1 LKSLAR
7 FCVRHRWYV
16 LGAWLALFILINVI
30 SQTLGSAYSN
40 AFSLPG
46 TNSTQAEALLAAGFP
61 QQSGDADQVV
71 FQSTG
76 GPVSNHLATI
86 QTMLQKVEKLP
97 EVASVTSPF
106 CTGSFATSE
115 TQPNGTCQGSA
126 QVSKDRTIAYAV
138 VHFAKTSNH
147 LTNPQIKAVVTQAS
161 TVRSG
166 SLNVQF
172 GGDAFGQLN
181 ATKGSPYEAF
191 GLIATAIVLVLAF
204 GSFFAMLLPL
214 GIALF
219 ALGVA
224 LAGGI
229 LFSHVLAIASF
240 APILGSLIGLGVG
253 IDYALFIVTRSRQEL
268 KRGASVEE
276 AVTTA
281 LNTSG
286 RAVLFAGSTVCI
298 ALLGMLI
305 LGLSFLNGVAIS
317 ASLAVLVTMLA
328 SVTLLPSLLA
338 FQKKH
343 VLSRKERRALDQNGP
358 GPVVVSGP
366 WQRWS
371 HFVARHPRVL
381 TLAAL
386 AIIITFIVPFFSLH
400 LGSSDQGSDPAGS
413 TTRQAYDLLAKGF
426 GPGFNGPLTIVG
438 AITNPNDK
446 AAMENLDASLKGKPG
461 IAAVQPLFTNPS
473 GTVGIIDVIPTT
485 SPQDAG
491 TASLISTIRTTY
503 IPAATSTSH
512 TAIFVGGITAIFV
525 DFAGVLTSKL
535 PLFVGVIVLLGC
547 LLLMVAFRS
556 VLIPIVAA
564 LMNLL
569 AVGAS
574 FGLVVAVFQWG
585 WGSALLGAGTGPVES
600 FLPIIMIAILF
611 GLSMDYQV
619 FLVSRMHEE
628 WLNTNDNEEAIVRG
642 QANTGRVISAAA
654 LVMICVFTSFA
665 IGGQRVIAEFGIG
678 LGGAV
683 LIDAFVI
690 RTVLVPSLMHALG
703 KANWWM
709 PRWLDRI
716 TPHVA
721 VEATNDEVAP
731 T

>member
-16 LGAWLALFILINVI
+16 LIAWVLLFVLINVMARAE
-30 SQTLGSAYSN
+30 GSAYSN

-46 TNSTQAEALLAAGFP
+46 TNSTHAESLLEKGFP
-61 QQSGDADQVV
+61 QQSGDVDQIV
-71 FQSTG
+71 FESTTG
-76 GPVSNHLATI
+76 TI
-86 QTMLQKVEKLP
+86 AAHQASLQAMLKKVDALP
-97 EVASVTSPF
+97 EVGSVSSPF
-106 CTGSFATSE
+106 CSGSFKATE
-115 TQPNGTCQGSA
+115 TLPNGSCLGTA
-126 QVSKDRTIAYAV
+126 QISSTGTIAYAV
-138 VHFAKTSNH
+138 VHFSKLANN
-147 LTNPQIKAVVTQAS
+147 LTNPQIRAVE
-161 TVRSG
+161 TVAEVLRTS
-166 SLNVQF
+166 SFQVQF
-172 GGDAFGQLN
+172 GGNAFGQLDSN
-181 ATKGSPYEAF
+181 SGSPYEAF

-214 GIALF
+214 GVALF
-219 ALGVA
+219 ALGIA

-229 LFSHVLAIASF
+229 LLSHILAIAQF

-268 KRGASVEE
+268 KRGSNVEE
-276 AVTTA
+276 AVVTA

-305 LGLSFLNGVAIS
+305 LGLSFLNGVAVT
-317 ASLAVLVTMLA
+317 ASLTVLITMLA
-328 SVTLLPSLLA
+328 SISLLPSLLA
-338 FQKKH
+338 FQKHH
-343 VLSRKERRALDQNGP
+343 VLSRRERRVLDREGP

-371 HFVARHPRVL
+371 HFVARHPRAL
-381 TLAAL
+381 TFAAL
-386 AIIITFIVPFFSLH
+386 AVIAAFVVPFFSLQ

-413 TTRQAYDLLAKGF
+413 TTRQAYDLLAQGF

-438 AITNPNDK
+438 SIRDPRDKSTLEGLDATLRKVPGVAAVGPLITNGAD
-446 AAMENLDASLKGKPG
+446 
-461 IAAVQPLFTNPS
+461 
-473 GTVGIIDVIPTT
+473 TVGIIDVIPRT
-485 SPQDAG
+485 SPQDAA
-491 TASLISTIRTTY
+491 TAGLIATIRDTY
-503 IPAATSTSH
+503 IPAATVTSH
-512 TAIFVGGITAIFV
+512 TPIFVGGLTAIFV
-525 DFAGVLTSKL
+525 DFASVLTSKL

-556 VLIPIVAA
+556 VLVPVVAA
-564 LMNLL
+564 VMNLL

-585 WGSALLGAGTGPVES
+585 WGTSLLGAGTGPVES

-628 WLNTNDNEEAIVRG
+628 YLNTHDNEEAIVRG
-642 QANTGRVISAAA
+642 QANTGRVITAAA
-654 LVMICVFTSFA
+654 LVMICVFLSFA
-665 IGGQRVIAEFGIG
+665 VGGERIIAEFGVG

-683 LIDAFVI
+683 LIDAFII
-690 RTVLVPSLMHALG
+690 RTVLVPSLMHFIG

-709 PRWLDRI
+709 PPWLDRI
-716 TPHVA
+716 VPHVA
-721 VEATNDEVAP
+721 VEATE
-731 T
+731 

>member
-1 LKSLAR
+1 MKSLAR

-30 SQTLGSAYSN
+30 SQSVGSAYSN

-46 TNSTQAEALLAAGFP
+46 TNSTQAEALLASGFT
-61 QQSGDADQVV
+61 QQSGDADQIV
-71 FQSTG
+71 FQSSG
-76 GPVSNHLATI
+76 GSVSSHLATI
-86 QTMLQKVEKLP
+86 QSMLQKVEKLP

-106 CTGSFATSE
+106 CTGTFTTSE
-115 TQPNGTCQGSA
+115 TLPSGTCLGTA
-126 QVSKDRTIAYAV
+126 QVSKDGTIAYAV

-147 LTNPQIKAVVTQAS
+147 LTNLQIKAVETQAS
-161 TVRSG
+161 TIRSS

-172 GGDAFGQLN
+172 GGDAFGQL
-181 ATKGSPYEAF
+181 TSSKGSPFEAF

-214 GIALF
+214 GVALF

-229 LFSHVLAIASF
+229 LFSHILAIASF

-286 RAVLFAGSTVCI
+286 RAVLFAGFTVCI

-338 FQKKH
+338 FQKRR

-358 GPVVVSGP
+358 GPVVVGGP

-371 HFVARHPRVL
+371 QFVARHPRVL

-386 AIIITFIVPFFSLH
+386 AIIVTFIVPFFSLH
-400 LGSSDQGSDPAGS
+400 LGSSDQGSDPASS

-438 AITNPNDK
+438 AITKPSDK
-446 AAMENLDASLKGKPG
+446 TAMESLDASLKGKPG
-461 IAAVQPLFTNPS
+461 IAAVQPLITNPS

-485 SPQDAG
+485 SPQDAA
-491 TASLISTIRTTY
+491 TATLISTIRSTY
-503 IPAATSTSH
+503 IPAVTTTSH
-512 TAIFVGGITAIFV
+512 TQMYVGGLTAIFV
-525 DFAGVLTSKL
+525 DFAAVLTSKL

-628 WLNTNDNEEAIVRG
+628 WLNTNDNEEAIIRG

-654 LVMICVFTSFA
+654 LVMICVFMSFA

-690 RTVLVPSLMHALG
+690 RTVLVPALMHFIG

-709 PRWLDRI
+709 PKWLDRVV
-716 TPHVA
+716 PHVA
-721 VEATNDEVAP
+721 VEATE
-731 T
+731 

>member
-7 FCVRHRWYV
+7 YCVRHRWYV
-16 LGAWLALFILINVI
+16 LIAWIVLIIVI
-30 SQTLGSAYSN
+30 NAISHAEGSAYSN

-46 TNSTQAEALLAAGFP
+46 TNSTHAESLLSQGFKG
-61 QQSGDADQVV
+61 QSGDVDQIV
-71 FQSTG
+71 FHSTG
-76 GPVSNHLATI
+76 GSVKDHEASI
-86 QTMLQKVEKLP
+86 QAALTRVEKLP
-97 EVASVTSPF
+97 EVGSVTSPF
-106 CTGSFATSE
+106 CSGGFTTSE
-115 TQPNGTCQGSA
+115 TLPSGVCLGSA
-126 QVSKDRTIAYAV
+126 QVSKSGTIAYAV
-138 VHFAKTSNH
+138 VHFSQTANKLSNAH
-147 LTNPQIKAVVTQAS
+147 VQAVENAT
-161 TVRSG
+161 TTLRSR
-166 SLNVQF
+166 SLSVNF
-172 GGDAFGQLN
+172 GGNAFGNL
-181 ATKGSPYEAF
+181 ASPSGSPYEGF

-214 GIALF
+214 GVALF
-219 ALGVA
+219 ALGIA

-229 LFSHVLAIASF
+229 LLSHVLAIAQF

-268 KRGASVEE
+268 KRGATVEE
-276 AVTTA
+276 AVITS

-305 LGLSFLNGVAIS
+305 LGLSFLNGVAVT
-317 ASLAVLVTMLA
+317 ASLTVLITMLA
-328 SVTLLPSLLA
+328 SISLLPALLA
-338 FQKKH
+338 FQKQH
-343 VLSRKERRALDQNGP
+343 VLSRRERRALEKNGP
-358 GPVVVSGP
+358 GPVVISGP
-366 WQRWS
+366 WQRWAN
-371 HFVARHPRVL
+371 FVSRHPRAL
-381 TLAAL
+381 TVAAL
-386 AIIITFIVPFFSLH
+386 AIIIAFIIPFFSLQ

-413 TTRQAYDLLAKGF
+413 TTRQAYDLLAQGF

-438 AITNPNDK
+438 AIHSPNDK
-446 AAMENLDASLKGKPG
+446 TAMNTLDSSLKGKPD
-461 IAAVQPLFTNPS
+461 IAAVQPLITNPA
-473 GTVGIIDVIPTT
+473 GTVGIINVIPKS
-485 SPQDAG
+485 SPQDAA
-491 TASLISTIRTTY
+491 TASLIAKIRDSY
-503 IPAATSTSH
+503 IPAATTTSH

-525 DFAGVLTSKL
+525 DFATVLTSKL

-564 LMNLL
+564 IMNLF

-585 WGSALLGAGTGPVES
+585 WGSSLLGAGTGPVES

-628 WLNTNDNEEAIVRG
+628 WLNTGNNEEAIIRG

-654 LVMICVFTSFA
+654 LVMICVFLSFA
-665 IGGQRVIAEFGIG
+665 IGGERIIAEFGIG

-690 RTVLVPSLMHALG
+690 RTVLVPSLMHYIG

-716 TPHVA
+716 VPHVA
-721 VEATNDEVAP
+721 VEATE
-731 T
+731 

>member
-1 LKSLAR
+1 LKSLAH

-16 LGAWLALFILINVI
+16 LFSWLALFILINVI
-30 SQTLGSAYSN
+30 SQSVGSAYSN

-46 TNSTQAEALLAAGFP
+46 TNSTHAESLLTKGFP
-61 QQSGDADQVV
+61 QQSGDIDEIV
-71 FQSTG
+71 FQTTG
-76 GPVSNHLATI
+76 GSVASHQATI
-86 QTMLQKVEKLP
+86 QAMLRKVEKLP
-97 EVASVTSPF
+97 DVGAVISPF
-106 CTGSFATSE
+106 CTGSFAHGTS
-115 TQPNGTCQGSA
+115 QSGGTCQGA
-126 QVSKDRTIAYAV
+126 LVSTNGTIAYAV
-138 VHFAKTSNH
+138 VKFAMTANH
-147 LTNPQIKAVVTQAS
+147 LTNPEIDAVITEGS
-161 TVRSG
+161 SIRSS

-172 GGDAFGQLN
+172 GGNAFGQLN
-181 ATKGSPYEAF
+181 STKGSPFEAF

-214 GIALF
+214 GVALF
-219 ALGVA
+219 ALGIA

-229 LFSHVLAIASF
+229 LLSHVLAIAQF

-268 KRGASVEE
+268 KRGASVED

-298 ALLGMLI
+298 ALLGMLV
-305 LGLSFLNGVAIS
+305 LGLSFLNGVAVS
-317 ASLAVLVTMLA
+317 ASLTVLITMLA
-328 SVTLLPSLLA
+328 SVSLLPSLLA
-338 FQKKH
+338 FQRKR
-343 VLSRKERRALDQNGP
+343 VLSRKERRVLEKDGP

-371 HFVARHPRVL
+371 QYVSRHPRVL
-381 TLAAL
+381 TLGAL
-386 AIIITFIVPFFSLH
+386 AIIITFIIPFFSLH
-400 LGSSDQGSDPAGS
+400 LGSSDQGSDPASS

-438 AITNPNDK
+438 AINNTGDK
-446 AAMENLDASLKGKPG
+446 TAMETLDAALNGKPG
-461 IAAVQPLFTNPS
+461 VAFVQPLTFNKS
-473 GTVGIIDVIPTT
+473 KTVGIINVIPTT
-485 SPQDAG
+485 SPQDAK
-491 TASLISTIRTTY
+491 TAALISTIRSKY
-503 IPAATSTSH
+503 IPAATTTSH
-512 TAIFVGGITAIFV
+512 TAIYVGGLTAIFV
-525 DFAGVLTSKL
+525 DFATVLTSKL

-556 VLIPIVAA
+556 VLVPVVAA
-564 LMNLL
+564 VMNLL

-654 LVMICVFTSFA
+654 LVMICVFLSFA
-665 IGGQRVIAEFGIG
+665 IGGERIIAEFGIG

-690 RTVLVPSLMHALG
+690 RTVLVPSLMHFIG
-703 KANWWM
+703 KSNWWM

-716 TPHVA
+716 VPHVA
-721 VEATNDEVAP
+721 VEATE
-731 T
+731 

>member
-1 LKSLAR
+1 MKSLAR

-16 LGAWLALFILINVI
+16 LFAWLALFILINVI
-30 SQTLGSAYSN
+30 SQSVGSAYSN

-46 TNSTQAEALLAAGFP
+46 TNSTHAESLLSKGFP
-61 QQSGDADQVV
+61 HQSGDIDEIV

-76 GPVSNHLATI
+76 GSVASHQATI
-86 QTMLQKVEKLP
+86 QAMLSKVEKLP
-97 EVASVTSPF
+97 EVGAVISPF
-106 CTGSFATSE
+106 CSGSFGTS
-115 TQPNGTCQGSA
+115 TTSAGTCQPGL
-126 QVSKDRTIAYAV
+126 VSSNGTIAYAV
-138 VHFAKTSNH
+138 VKFAKTANH
-147 LTNPQIKAVVTQAS
+147 LTNPQIKAVITEAS
-161 TVRSG
+161 TLRS
-166 SLNVQF
+166 STLNVQF
-172 GGDAFGQLN
+172 GGNAFGQLN
-181 ATKGSPYEAF
+181 STKGSPFEAF

-214 GIALF
+214 GVALF
-219 ALGVA
+219 ALGIA
-224 LAGGI
+224 LAGGV
-229 LFSHVLAIASF
+229 LLSHVLAIAQF

-268 KRGASVEE
+268 KRGASVED

-305 LGLSFLNGVAIS
+305 LGLSFLNGVAVS
-317 ASLAVLVTMLA
+317 ASLTVLITMLA
-328 SVTLLPSLLA
+328 SVSLLPSLLA
-338 FQKKH
+338 FQKKR
-343 VLSRKERRALDQNGP
+343 VLSRKERRVLDKDGP

-371 HFVARHPRVL
+371 QYVSRHPRVL
-381 TLAAL
+381 TVAAL
-386 AIIITFIVPFFSLH
+386 AIIVTFVIPFFSLH
-400 LGSSDQGSDPAGS
+400 LGSSDQGSDPASS

-438 AITNPNDK
+438 SLKSPGDT
-446 AAMENLDASLKGKPG
+446 AAMQKLDTSLNGKPG
-461 IAAVQPLFTNPS
+461 IAFVQPLTFNAS
-473 GTVGIIDVIPTT
+473 KTVGIINVIPTT
-485 SPQDAG
+485 SPQDAK
-491 TASLISTIRTTY
+491 TAALIATIRTKY
-503 IPAATSTSH
+503 IPAATATSH
-512 TAIFVGGITAIFV
+512 TAIYVGGITAIFV
-525 DFAGVLTSKL
+525 DFAAVLTSKL

-556 VLIPIVAA
+556 VLVPVVAA
-564 LMNLL
+564 VMNLL

-628 WLNTNDNEEAIVRG
+628 WLNTNDNEEAIIRG

-654 LVMICVFTSFA
+654 LVMICVFMSFA
-665 IGGQRVIAEFGIG
+665 IGGERVIAEFGIG

-690 RTVLVPSLMHALG
+690 RTVLVPSLMHFIG

-709 PRWLDRI
+709 PRWLDRLV
-716 TPHVA
+716 PHVA
-721 VEATNDEVAP
+721 VEATE
-731 T
+731 

>member
-16 LGAWLALFILINVI
+16 LFAWLALFILINVI
-30 SQTLGSAYSN
+30 SQSVGSAYSN

-46 TNSTQAEALLAAGFP
+46 TNSTHAESLLSKGFP
-61 QQSGDADQVV
+61 HQSGDIDEIV

-76 GPVSNHLATI
+76 GSVASHQATI
-86 QTMLQKVEKLP
+86 QAMLLKVEKLP
-97 EVASVTSPF
+97 EVGAVLSPF
-106 CTGSFATSE
+106 CSGSFGTS
-115 TQPNGTCQGSA
+115 TTKAGTCQPALVSSNGS
-126 QVSKDRTIAYAV
+126 IAYAV
-138 VHFAKTSNH
+138 VKFSKTANQ
-147 LTNPQIKAVVTQAS
+147 LTNPQVKAVITEAS
-161 TVRSG
+161 TIRSG
-166 SLNVQF
+166 TLEVQF
-172 GGDAFGQLN
+172 GGNAFGQLN
-181 ATKGSPYEAF
+181 STKGSPFEAF

-214 GIALF
+214 GVALF
-219 ALGVA
+219 ALGIA
-224 LAGGI
+224 LAGGV
-229 LFSHVLAIASF
+229 LLSHVLAIAQF

-268 KRGASVEE
+268 KRGSSVEE

-305 LGLSFLNGVAIS
+305 LGLSFLNGVAVS
-317 ASLAVLVTMLA
+317 ASLTVLITMLA

-343 VLSRKERRALDQNGP
+343 VLSRKERRALDKDGP
-358 GPVVVSGP
+358 GPVVISGP

-371 HFVARHPRVL
+371 HFVSRHPRVL
-381 TLAAL
+381 TVAAL
-386 AIIITFIVPFFSLH
+386 AIIITFVIPFFSLH
-400 LGSSDQGSDPAGS
+400 LGSSDQGSDPASS

-438 AITNPNDK
+438 SIKNAGDT
-446 AAMENLDASLKGKPG
+446 ATMQRLDASLNGKPG
-461 IAAVQPLFTNPS
+461 IAFVQPLTFNANK
-473 GTVGIIDVIPTT
+473 TVGIINVIPTT
-485 SPQDAG
+485 SPQDAK
-491 TASLISTIRTTY
+491 TAALISTIRSTY
-503 IPAATSTSH
+503 IPAATTSSH
-512 TAIFVGGITAIFV
+512 TAIYVGGITAIFV
-525 DFAGVLTSKL
+525 DFAAVLTSKL

-556 VLIPIVAA
+556 VLVPIVAA
-564 LMNLL
+564 VMNLL

-628 WLNTNDNEEAIVRG
+628 WLNTKDNEEAIIRG
-642 QANTGRVISAAA
+642 QANTGRVITAAA
-654 LVMICVFTSFA
+654 LVMICVFMSFA

-690 RTVLVPSLMHALG
+690 RTVLVPSLMHFIG
-703 KANWWM
+703 NANWWM

-716 TPHVA
+716 VPHVA
-721 VEATNDEVAP
+721 VEATE
-731 T
+731 